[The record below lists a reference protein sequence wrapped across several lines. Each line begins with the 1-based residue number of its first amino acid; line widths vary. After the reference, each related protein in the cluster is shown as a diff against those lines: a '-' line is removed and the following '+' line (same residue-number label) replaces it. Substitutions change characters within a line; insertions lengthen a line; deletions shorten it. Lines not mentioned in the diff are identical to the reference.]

1 MNTASSSI
9 TPSKK
14 PESALIARI
23 LQKYGLAYA
32 HINEPQK
39 GYRNQSFPV
48 LLKDGNTANVM
59 LYKSEPGILDKIKAA
74 NAVSTHL
81 AAKGFP
87 VRHTIDPKIIKL
99 SNASRE
105 KYAAVYTY
113 LDGHTIPWEE
123 YNQDHIKAL
132 GMTMSN
138 LHAAL
143 ADCDYALPEVADE
156 YLAIVARMR
165 AYFTDAPV
173 QRALADKLLLSVKP
187 EVFDGFEQLLVG
199 SRLLPGKQP
208 LHMDLV
214 RSNVLFEDME
224 AAEDLK
230 VRISGIIDFEKTAY
244 GQPMFDIART
254 LAFLLVDC
262 KYKQP
267 EKIRKYFLGS
277 GYIKRGAADFP
288 HKQTDLLE
296 ALVGMFLFYD
306 FYKFLRHNP
315 YESLPDNEHFI
326 RTVSQLIPRH
336 LVVPTT
342 SITR

>member
-1 MNTASSSI
+1 MNTASSS
-9 TPSKK
+9 TTQSKK
-14 PESALIARI
+14 PEPTIVARI
-23 LQKYGLAYA
+23 LEKYGLQYVR
-32 HINEPQK
+32 IEEPQK

-48 LLKDGNTANVM
+48 VLKDGSTVNVI

-74 NAVSTHL
+74 NAVSSYL
-81 AAKGFP
+81 ADKGFP
-87 VRHTIDPKIIKL
+87 VRHTVDPKIIKL
-99 SNASRE
+99 SGSNHD
-105 KYAAVYTY
+105 KYAAVYNY
-113 LDGHTIPWEE
+113 LEGHTIPWEE

-143 ADCDYALPEVADE
+143 AGCDYALPEVADE
-156 YLAIVARMR
+156 YLAIVGRMR
-165 AYFTDAPV
+165 AYFVDAPV
-173 QRALADKLLLSVKP
+173 QRALADKLLLTVKP
-187 EVFDGFEQLLVG
+187 EVFDGFEQLLIG
-199 SRLLPGKQP
+199 SKLLPGKQP

-214 RSNVLFEDME
+214 RSNVLFEDDE
-224 AAEDLK
+224 DSEDLK

-267 EKIRKYFLGS
+267 EKIRKYFMGS
-277 GYIKRGAADFP
+277 GYIKRGNADFP
-288 HKQTDLLE
+288 HKQSDLLE

-306 FYKFLRHNP
+306 LYKFLRHNP

-342 SITR
+342 SAAR